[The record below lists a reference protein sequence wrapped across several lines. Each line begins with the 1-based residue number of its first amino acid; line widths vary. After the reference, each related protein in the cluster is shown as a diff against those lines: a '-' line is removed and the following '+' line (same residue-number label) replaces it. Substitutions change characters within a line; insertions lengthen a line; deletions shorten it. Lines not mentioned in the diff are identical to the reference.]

1 VCLSSKKVRIHTSG
15 FSSTVEAHICKKR

>member
-15 FSSTVEAHICKKR
+15 FSGIVKAHICRKR

>member
-15 FSSTVEAHICKKR
+15 FSGTVEAHICRKR